1 MQIFEQKNVEMG
13 IFAEIFV
20 PLRQNI
26 DKLGQVMKKY
36 IVLSLF
42 ALLAV
47 SASAQKAEQGK
58 EQAESAAKV
67 ISMPKTEWLPSY
79 NKVVVEGL
87 VNVVF
92 KQTDSNES
100 LKIIYD
106 QKGATTS
113 RFRAGVDKKGVL
125 TISERPQSK
134 EHTTVTEV
142 TVWYN
147 SLQGITVD
155 GATVV
160 FEDVVESQLLDLKVK
175 SKASL
180 TLAIN
185 ALDAL
190 VECTG
195 KSNMQLSGQSRYFKL
210 SISTATM
217 SGFDLKTMASN
228 IDASH
233 DAEVRISVSERLEAI
248 TSTSAQIYYKGEPAI
263 LRTKN
268 SLFGGEIAAVN

>member
-1 MQIFEQKNVEMG
+1 MRKFVLVILA
-13 IFAEIFV
+13 FA
-20 PLRQNI
+20 
-26 DKLGQVMKKY
+26 
-36 IVLSLF
+36 
-42 ALLAV
+42 AL
-47 SASAQKAEQGK
+47 SASADNVVK
-58 EQAESAAKV
+58 EQTDAAVSAKV

-79 NKVVVEGL
+79 SKVVVEGA

-92 KQTDSNES
+92 KHAESSES

-125 TISERPQSK
+125 SISERTLSK

-147 SLQGITVD
+147 NLESITVD
-155 GATVV
+155 GSTVL
-160 FEDVVESQLLDLKVK
+160 FENEVESKLLDIKVK
-175 SKASL
+175 SKATL
-180 TLAIN
+180 TLNIEAM
-185 ALDAL
+185 DAL

-195 KSNMQLSGQSRYFKL
+195 KSSLQIGGQSRYFKL
-210 SISTATM
+210 AISTANM
-217 SGFDLKTMASN
+217 SGFDLHTVASN

-233 DAEVRISVSERLEAI
+233 DAEVRLSVSERLEAI
-248 TSTSAQIYYKGEPAI
+248 TSTSAKIYYKGEPAI

>member
-1 MQIFEQKNVEMG
+1 
-13 IFAEIFV
+13 
-20 PLRQNI
+20 
-26 DKLGQVMKKY
+26 MKKY
-36 IVLSLF
+36 IF
-42 ALLAV
+42 AILALV
-47 SASAQKAEQGK
+47 AFSASADDAVKNQTDEA
-58 EQAESAAKV
+58 AASAKV

-79 NKVVVEGL
+79 SKVVIEGP

-92 KQTDSNES
+92 KQTDSAES

-106 QKGATTS
+106 QKGAATS

-125 TISERPQSK
+125 TISERPLSK
-134 EHTTVTEV
+134 EHTTITEV

-147 SLQGITVD
+147 KLEAISVD
-155 GATVV
+155 GATVI
-160 FEDVVESQLLDLKVK
+160 FEGAVESQLLDIKAK

-180 TLAIN
+180 TLSIN
-185 ALDAL
+185 ALDTL

-195 KSNMQLSGQSRYFKL
+195 KSSLSLSGQSRYFKL
-210 SISTATM
+210 AISTATM
-217 SGFDLKTMASN
+217 SGFDLKTVAAN

-248 TSTSAQIYYKGEPAI
+248 TSTSAQIYYKGEPVI